1 MSPVTWEAELR
12 RHRLTVAPCK
22 ALVFDVTTMPHQ
34 PLVLGI
40 EHGRLSRGCLSA
52 KWLLAHWLSGRGGVT
67 GGKEIRAVGGEKA
80 GRRTEKTWTKHMKSR
95 KIRMAGDGWGS
106 RERGKESVSAGTRP
120 LLAPLAGSCS
130 WWLQKS
136 ARQSRSLLLAIRDHS
151 SGCLLA
157 GLQIPQ
163 KYPLITTVGHRLFTK
178 WIWSCWEWGLIM
190 PSFVQARE
198 GAMSFEF

>member
-1 MSPVTWEAELR
+1 MSVCKVIAGS
-12 RHRLTVAPCK
+12 LTERE
-22 ALVFDVTTMPHQ
+22 
-34 PLVLGI
+34 G
-40 EHGRLSRGCLSA
+40 EE
-52 KWLLAHWLSGRGGVT
+52 GG
-67 GGKEIRAVGGEKA
+67 GGKKARAVGGEI
-80 GRRTEKTWTKHMKSR
+80 GRRRMERTRTKYMKSR
-95 KIRMAGDGWGS
+95 KIRMARVGWGG
-106 RERGKESVSAGTRP
+106 RERGKESVSAGSLP
-120 LLAPLAGSCS
+120 LLAPLAGSCC